1 MSTQALSVH
10 AITPELVQ
18 VLEKEILKLLLANHI
33 IIILLLDKTGEKIK
47 LTETPLS

>member
-1 MSTQALSVH
+1 MSTQALSVQ

-33 IIILLLDKTGEKIK
+33 IILLLDKTGGKIK
-47 LTETPLS
+47 LIETPLS